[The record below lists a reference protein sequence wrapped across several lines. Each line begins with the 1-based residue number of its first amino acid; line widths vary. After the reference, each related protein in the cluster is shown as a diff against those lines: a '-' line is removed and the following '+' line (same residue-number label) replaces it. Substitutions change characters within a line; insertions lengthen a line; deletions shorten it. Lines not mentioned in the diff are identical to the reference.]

1 MKDYIDRVT
10 RWSSNMIDAS
20 FWDRALIIFFASL
33 GTFILW
39 QLARRLIRWIG
50 TENGRFFSRPIRS
63 LTFQNQEIIEAE
75 EIKRWA
81 GILTRIVRRFCFAL
95 LLITYGVLVLTQF
108 KRMRHIPE
116 KIWSYISAIYLEIQ
130 QSIIDFLPSL
140 LFILIV
146 AIFTHFI
153 IRVVKAVFDGLDRG
167 SIEINGFY
175 QEWARPTYILIRL
188 LIVVFALVVV
198 FPYLPGSGSPA
209 LQGLS
214 IFIGVLISL
223 GSTSAVANIIAGIA
237 ITYMRA
243 FKDGDRV
250 RIADTVGDIVEK
262 SLLVTRIRTPKNV
275 VISIPNAM
283 IMNNHIVNYSTH
295 AKKSGVLLHI
305 QVTIG
310 YDVPWRQVH
319 ELLIASSE
327 KVEHIEDSSH
337 AFVLQKS
344 LGDFSVAYELNVLTK
359 HPRQTQQ
366 IYSQLHQAIQDSF
379 NKAGVEIL
387 SPIYNSIRDGNDIT
401 IPEEHFPKA
410 NQTGGFKINPFSMN
424 K

>member
-1 MKDYIDRVT
+1 MKEYIDRVT
-10 RWSSNMIDAS
+10 RWSSEMIDAS
-20 FWDRALIIFFASL
+20 FLDRALIILFASL
-33 GTFILW
+33 GTFVLW
-39 QLARRLIRWIG
+39 QLARRLIRWVG
-50 TENGRFFSRPIRS
+50 TENGRFFNRPIRS

-81 GILTRIVRRFCFAL
+81 GIATRIIRRFSLAL
-95 LLITYGVLVLTQF
+95 LLCIYGVLVLTQF
-108 KRMRHIPE
+108 ESMRHIPE
-116 KIWSYISAIYLEIQ
+116 KLWAYISSIYLGIQ
-130 QSIIDFLPSL
+130 QSIIDFIPSL

-146 AIFTHFI
+146 ALFTHVI
-153 IRVVKAVFDGLDRG
+153 IRVVKAVFKGLDRG
-167 SIEINGFY
+167 SIEIKGFY
-175 QEWARPTYILIRL
+175 QEWAQPTYVLIRL
-188 LIVVFALVVV
+188 LIIIFALVVV

-243 FKDGDRV
+243 FQNGDRV
-250 RIADTVGDIVEK
+250 RIADTEGDIVEK

-283 IMNNHIVNYSTH
+283 VMNNHIVNYSTH

-319 ELLIASSE
+319 ALLIEASA
-327 KVEHIEDSSH
+327 KVDHLEDHSN

-387 SPIYNSIRDGNDIT
+387 SPLYNSIRDGNNIT
-401 IPEEHFPKA
+401 IPEEHFPKE
-410 NQTGGFKINPFSMN
+410 NQTAGFKINPFSMG